1 MIKLRQDSKANM
13 LWYLRWFLVL
23 WIFCTLS
30 SVTRDAGAGE
40 LFESQIAPALASKCV
55 TCHQPANA
63 KGGFD
68 LTTREAML
76 RGGDGGVAVVPGK
89 PDDSPLFHRSVPNE
103 DGSPPEMPEKG
114 EPLTDQEAAA
124 IKTWIEQGAPW
135 PEQFVVKEKSKADA
149 SFWSLQR
156 VQEIAPPEAAD
167 APRDW
172 ATHPIDRFI
181 WAKLTASGL
190 RPSPAADPRTFI
202 RRATF
207 DLWGLPPTFAEVEA
221 FERDCEETAAN
232 EKAGSASVSNQ
243 LPAAAVER
251 LIERLLSSPHY
262 GERWGRHWLDIA
274 HYADTH
280 GFERDQLRP
289 NAWRYR
295 DYVIN
300 ALNADKPYDQFLR
313 EQIAGDVLAPESREA
328 VIATGFLAAGPWD
341 FVGQVETKSDV
352 LKRAS
357 RAGDLD
363 DMVTQV
369 MTATMGLTINCARC
383 HDHKLDPITQE
394 DYYRLTAIFAGVK
407 RGEREVSTAEV
418 QQLAAR
424 KQQLGEQLARVR
436 SEIAKLAG
444 EGWDL
449 ADIVGGGNGR
459 GMGTKNQA
467 IDLQSG
473 KPITERLGYHRELP
487 VNQLIKVA
495 DTDPAK
501 RGDSDQEA
509 GPLAKWVFIPDGR
522 STVLVDEERA
532 VEGVP
537 ATSGHA
543 WDAIRN
549 GSLNAQVSTT
559 LDGVDYAASGHS
571 ILGLHANSGITFD
584 LSRLSHHDSKLGF
597 TLTGAVGFGAGDGG
611 AGSRA
616 DFSLYVDQEL
626 KFQKLKMS
634 KQQTATLEVAV
645 PAEAKTLTLIATDG
659 GDGIGH
665 DLLFIG
671 DAKLSPVRPE
681 PRQSDADQR
690 RLAALRD
697 EAAGIE
703 RAITEIPAADKVYAV
718 LAETPAE
725 VRVLIRGNPEE
736 PQQVVAPGAPGC
748 VNHVEFDFSDEA
760 NASGSRV
767 EGERRRKLAEWITHP
782 QNPLTR
788 RVLVNRLWHHHVGQG
803 IVNTPSDF
811 GYGGDRPS
819 HPELLD
825 WLAEEVL
832 RSGWSLKSL
841 HKTIMSSRT
850 YQQSSAMVTE
860 RAEIDSGNRL
870 LWRQNPRRLDAESV
884 RDAVVSVSGKLNVE
898 RGGPGY
904 RDFKYTEAYAPI
916 YEYITPDSPEL
927 WRRSVYRFVVRTTPH
942 QFMSTLDCPDPA
954 NLTPAR
960 VTTTTALQALAMSN
974 NEFMLRQSEYLA
986 SRVSEQ
992 AAEPESQI
1000 RQAFRLALQRDPTD
1014 AELSAAQRLIEQ
1026 NVSEQQGLF
1035 AMCRAL
1041 LNANEFVYVD

>member
-1 MIKLRQDSKANM
+1 MFSA
-13 LWYLRWFLVL
+13 LVHDARAEEPFQSL
-23 WIFCTLS
+23 VAPLLS
-30 SVTRDAGAGE
+30 T
-40 LFESQIAPALASKCV
+40 KCV
-55 TCHQPANA
+55 ACHQAANA

-68 LTTREAML
+68 LTTRESML
-76 RGGDGGVAVVPGK
+76 RGGDGGPAVVPGK
-89 PDDSPLFHRSVPNE
+89 PKDSALFYRSVPHD

-114 EPLTDQEAAA
+114 EPLTEQEAAA
-124 IKTWIEQGAPW
+124 IKLWIEQGAVW

-156 VQEIAPPEAAD
+156 VEVIAPPEVPD

-172 ATHPIDRFI
+172 ATHPIDRFV
-181 WAKLTASGL
+181 WAKLQENGL
-190 RPSPAADPRTFI
+190 QPNPAADPRTFI

-207 DLWGLPPTFAEVEA
+207 DVWGLPPTFAEVQT

-232 EKAGSASVSNQ
+232 EKAGAVNMSNQ

-295 DYVIN
+295 DYVID

-313 EQIAGDVLAPESREA
+313 EQIAGDVLKPESREA

-341 FVGQVETKSDV
+341 FVGQVETQSDV
-352 LKRAS
+352 LRRAS
-357 RAGDLD
+357 RASDLD
-363 DMVTQV
+363 DIVTQV

-394 DYYRLTAIFAGVK
+394 EYYRLTAIFAGVK
-407 RGEREVSTAEV
+407 RGEREVSAAEV
-418 QQLAAR
+418 RELTLK
-424 KQQLGEQLARVR
+424 KQQLSEQLAGLR
-436 SEIAKLAG
+436 SEMAKLAG
-444 EGWDL
+444 EGWYL

-459 GMGTKNQA
+459 GTGTKNLA
-467 IDLQSG
+467 IDLRSG
-473 KPITERLGYHRELP
+473 KPIAERLGFHRELP
-487 VNQLIKVA
+487 VNQLMRVLGA
-495 DTDPAK
+495 
-501 RGDSDQEA
+501 EA
-509 GPLAKWVFIPDGR
+509 NKQVGSNQAPGPLAKWVFIPDGR

-532 VEGVP
+532 VQGVP

-549 GSLNAQVSTT
+549 GSLNAQVSTSLT
-559 LDGVDYAASGHS
+559 GIDYAASGHS

-584 LSRLSHHDSKLGF
+584 LSHLLDQDSTLGF
-597 TLTGAVGFGAGDGG
+597 TLTGVVGFGSGDGG
-611 AGSRA
+611 AGTRA
-616 DFSLYVDQEL
+616 DFSLYIDQEL
-626 KFQKLKMS
+626 KFQKLKLN
-634 KQQTATLEVAV
+634 KQETVTLEVAV
-645 PAEAKTLTLIATDG
+645 PAGAKTLTLIATDG

-671 DAKLSPVRPE
+671 DAKLTPVKPE
-681 PRQSDADQR
+681 SQQTGADQR
-690 RLAALRD
+690 RLVELRR
-697 EAAGIE
+697 EAARVEKSI
-703 RAITEIPAADKVYAV
+703 AEIPTADKVYAV
-718 LAETPAE
+718 IAEAPPE
-725 VRVLIRGNPEE
+725 VRVLVRGNPEE
-736 PQQVVAPGAPGC
+736 QQQSVAPGVPSC
-748 VNHVEFDFSDEA
+748 VDHAEFDFSDSA
-760 NASGSRV
+760 NAAGVSV

-788 RVLVNRLWHHHVGQG
+788 RVLVNRLWHHHFGQG

-832 RSGWSLKSL
+832 RSGWSLKAL

-850 YQQSSAMVTE
+850 YQQSSTVVAE
-860 RAEIDSGNRL
+860 RADVDSGNRL
-870 LWRQNPRRLDAESV
+870 LWRQNPRRLDAESL
-884 RDAVVSVSGKLNVE
+884 RDAVLCVSGKLNVE

-960 VTTTTALQALAMSN
+960 VTTTTALQALALSN
-974 NEFMLRQSEYLA
+974 NEFMLRQAEYLA
-986 SRVSEQ
+986 ARAAEHT
-992 AAEPESQI
+992 AEPESQI
-1000 RQAFRLALQRDPTD
+1000 KQAFRFALQRDPTD
-1014 AELSAAQRLIEQ
+1014 AELAAARQLVGQ
-1026 NVSEQQGLF
+1026 QSENQGLF
-1035 AMCRAL
+1035 ALCRAL